1 MTCLGHGPM
10 PELPS
15 FSYHT
20 ICWVPVGSAPSG
32 KIETEGHHQVDVPV
46 AVHVDGV
53 PVDGPGRGVD
63 DVLGPGRVRGV
74 AGVPVPGYLAALRRR
89 AHYVDKS
96 VAVDVGGAHGP
107 GLRRVVVDHVLDPDT
122 VAVLEPGE
130 LVADAPS
137 GAGHVQVAVAVEI
150 GNGHVVGAGDAAL
163 RDVAMTPRV
172 GVPWVAV
179 EAERQQ
185 AAVEVVDAHDLR
197 LPVAV
202 DVGNG
207 VSLQQL
213 VGPQVDDVPGEVA
226 GAVVLEPVEA
236 PIGVGGDQV
245 QAAAA
250 GQVGGGEGEGVSEL
264 RRNEP
269 FGESYEL
276 GHRASTT
283 AACSGC
289 CPGRSSVSW
298 ARSSSRTSP
307 SCTSHPVRRARWSA

>member
-1 MTCLGHGPM
+1 MGLGAVSMTCL
-10 PELPS
+10 
-15 FSYHT
+15 
-20 ICWVPVGSAPSG
+20 V
-32 KIETEGHHQVDVPV
+32 Q
-46 AVHVDGV
+46 
-53 PVDGPGRGVD
+53 
-63 DVLGPGRVRGV
+63 GRVRGG
-74 AGVPVPGYLAALRRR
+74 AGVPVPGHLAALRRR
-89 AHYVDKS
+89 AHQVDES
-96 VAVDVGGAHGP
+96 VAVDVGGAHRA

-122 VAVLEPGE
+122 AAVLEPGE

-137 GAGHVQVAVAVEI
+137 GGGHVQVAVAVEI

-163 RDVAMTPRV
+163 RDVALAPRA

-202 DVGNG
+202 EVGDG

-213 VGPQVDDVPGEVA
+213 VGPQVDDVPGEGA

-236 PIGVGGDQV
+236 PVGVGGDQV

-250 GQVGGGEGEGVSEL
+250 GQVDGGEGEGVSEL
-264 RRNEP
+264 RGNEP
-269 FGESYEL
+269 LGESDEL
-276 GHRASTT
+276 GHRASPT

-298 ARSSSRTSP
+298 ARSSARTSP
-307 SCTSHPVRRARWSA
+307 PCTRPPVRRARWSA